1 LTGLADTSEFDAV
14 DEPIDPTATLPV
26 CSEYEMQC
34 DDGSCVDI
42 LRKCDGHFDCPD
54 RSDELDCESTS
65 MSILLL
71 HDRLGLGF
79 PASLTDYN
87 NTVAMIRTII

>member
-1 LTGLADTSEFDAV
+1 MASDTSVAVRWCSMNTEQLYQLYIV
-14 DEPIDPTATLPV
+14 DEPIDPTAVLPV

-42 LRKCDGHFDCPD
+42 QLKCDGHFDCPD

-65 MSILLL
+65 
-71 HDRLGLGF
+71 
-79 PASLTDYN
+79 
-87 NTVAMIRTII
+87 V